1 MEKLLKAII
10 MCVPFSTVCEGIVR
24 QHRTIPSL
32 QLKRCSDGCAAG
44 NHTFKRQNLLF
55 AAGNIITT
63 ITEKKISFY
72 ERRRVL
78 IATLYE
84 RHNDIVGNRAFEFDA
99 SFHTI
104 RNDIR
109 VLELKYPI
117 YTRMGAGGGVFIL
130 DSSRL
135 QQRWLTVH
143 QRELLMDVCSVL
155 DDERALLMKSIIGGL
170 PP

>member
-1 MEKLLKAII
+1 MIE
-10 MCVPFSTVCEGIVR
+10 
-24 QHRTIPSL
+24 
-32 QLKRCSDGCAAG
+32 
-44 NHTFKRQNLLF
+44 
-55 AAGNIITT
+55 
-63 ITEKKISFY
+63 
-72 ERRRVL
+72 
-78 IATLYE
+78 TLYE

-109 VLELKYPI
+109 VLELKYSI

-143 QRELLMDVCSVL
+143 QRKLLIDVCSVL

>member
-1 MEKLLKAII
+1 
-10 MCVPFSTVCEGIVR
+10 
-24 QHRTIPSL
+24 
-32 QLKRCSDGCAAG
+32 
-44 NHTFKRQNLLF
+44 
-55 AAGNIITT
+55 
-63 ITEKKISFY
+63 
-72 ERRRVL
+72 L

-117 YTRMGAGGGVFIL
+117 YTRIGAGGGVFIL

-135 QQRWLTVH
+135 QQRWLTVE
-143 QRELLMDVCSVL
+143 QRELLMDVCSAL

>member
-1 MEKLLKAII
+1 M
-10 MCVPFSTVCEGIVR
+10 
-24 QHRTIPSL
+24 
-32 QLKRCSDGCAAG
+32 
-44 NHTFKRQNLLF
+44 
-55 AAGNIITT
+55 
-63 ITEKKISFY
+63 
-72 ERRRVL
+72 

-84 RHNDIVGNRAFEFDA
+84 RHNDAVGNRAFEFDA

-109 VLELKYPI
+109 VLELKYSI

-170 PP
+170 AP

>member
-1 MEKLLKAII
+1 M
-10 MCVPFSTVCEGIVR
+10 
-24 QHRTIPSL
+24 
-32 QLKRCSDGCAAG
+32 
-44 NHTFKRQNLLF
+44 
-55 AAGNIITT
+55 
-63 ITEKKISFY
+63 
-72 ERRRVL
+72 
-78 IATLYE
+78 IATLYD

-104 RNDIR
+104 RNDIG

-135 QQRWLTVH
+135 QQRWLTVD
-143 QRELLMDVCSVL
+143 QRELLMGVCSVL

>member
-1 MEKLLKAII
+1 M
-10 MCVPFSTVCEGIVR
+10 
-24 QHRTIPSL
+24 
-32 QLKRCSDGCAAG
+32 
-44 NHTFKRQNLLF
+44 
-55 AAGNIITT
+55 
-63 ITEKKISFY
+63 
-72 ERRRVL
+72 

-109 VLELKYPI
+109 VLELKYSI
-117 YTRMGAGGGVFIL
+117 YTRMGAGDGVFIL

-155 DDERALLMKSIIGGL
+155 DDERVLLMKSIIDGL
-170 PP
+170 AP

>member
-1 MEKLLKAII
+1 M
-10 MCVPFSTVCEGIVR
+10 
-24 QHRTIPSL
+24 
-32 QLKRCSDGCAAG
+32 
-44 NHTFKRQNLLF
+44 
-55 AAGNIITT
+55 
-63 ITEKKISFY
+63 
-72 ERRRVL
+72 

-109 VLELKYPI
+109 VLELKYSI

-170 PP
+170 TP

>member
-1 MEKLLKAII
+1 MIAI
-10 MCVPFSTVCEGIVR
+10 
-24 QHRTIPSL
+24 
-32 QLKRCSDGCAAG
+32 
-44 NHTFKRQNLLF
+44 
-55 AAGNIITT
+55 
-63 ITEKKISFY
+63 
-72 ERRRVL
+72 
-78 IATLYE
+78 LYE

-109 VLELKYPI
+109 VLELKYPT
-117 YTRMGAGGGVFIL
+117 YTRIGAGGGVFIL

-155 DDERALLMKSIIGGL
+155 DDERVLLMKSIIDGL
-170 PP
+170 AP

>member
-1 MEKLLKAII
+1 M
-10 MCVPFSTVCEGIVR
+10 V
-24 QHRTIPSL
+24 
-32 QLKRCSDGCAAG
+32 
-44 NHTFKRQNLLF
+44 
-55 AAGNIITT
+55 
-63 ITEKKISFY
+63 
-72 ERRRVL
+72 
-78 IATLYE
+78 ATLYE

-117 YTRMGAGGGVFIL
+117 YTRIGAGGGVFIL

-143 QRELLMDVCSVL
+143 QRELLMDVCSAL

>member
-1 MEKLLKAII
+1 M
-10 MCVPFSTVCEGIVR
+10 
-24 QHRTIPSL
+24 
-32 QLKRCSDGCAAG
+32 
-44 NHTFKRQNLLF
+44 
-55 AAGNIITT
+55 
-63 ITEKKISFY
+63 
-72 ERRRVL
+72 

-109 VLELKYPI
+109 VLKLKYPI

-143 QRELLMDVCSVL
+143 QRELLKDVCSVL

-170 PP
+170 AP

>member
-1 MEKLLKAII
+1 M
-10 MCVPFSTVCEGIVR
+10 
-24 QHRTIPSL
+24 
-32 QLKRCSDGCAAG
+32 
-44 NHTFKRQNLLF
+44 
-55 AAGNIITT
+55 
-63 ITEKKISFY
+63 
-72 ERRRVL
+72 

-109 VLELKYPI
+109 VLEFKYSI
-117 YTRMGAGGGVFIL
+117 YTRMGAGGGVFIM

-170 PP
+170 AP

>member
-1 MEKLLKAII
+1 M
-10 MCVPFSTVCEGIVR
+10 
-24 QHRTIPSL
+24 
-32 QLKRCSDGCAAG
+32 
-44 NHTFKRQNLLF
+44 
-55 AAGNIITT
+55 
-63 ITEKKISFY
+63 
-72 ERRRVL
+72 

-109 VLELKYPI
+109 VLELKYSI

-135 QQRWLTVH
+135 QQRWLTVR
-143 QRELLMDVCSVL
+143 QRELLMSVCDML
-155 DDERALLMKSIIGGL
+155 DDKKALLMKSIIGGL
-170 PP
+170 SP

>member
-1 MEKLLKAII
+1 M
-10 MCVPFSTVCEGIVR
+10 
-24 QHRTIPSL
+24 
-32 QLKRCSDGCAAG
+32 
-44 NHTFKRQNLLF
+44 
-55 AAGNIITT
+55 
-63 ITEKKISFY
+63 
-72 ERRRVL
+72 

-84 RHNDIVGNRAFEFDA
+84 RHNDIVGNHAFEFDA

-109 VLELKYPI
+109 VLELKYSI
-117 YTRMGAGGGVFIL
+117 YTRMGAGGGVFIM

-170 PP
+170 AP

>member
-1 MEKLLKAII
+1 M
-10 MCVPFSTVCEGIVR
+10 
-24 QHRTIPSL
+24 
-32 QLKRCSDGCAAG
+32 
-44 NHTFKRQNLLF
+44 
-55 AAGNIITT
+55 
-63 ITEKKISFY
+63 
-72 ERRRVL
+72 

-117 YTRMGAGGGVFIL
+117 YTRIGAGGGVFIL

-135 QQRWLTVH
+135 QQRWLTVR
-143 QRELLMDVCSVL
+143 QRELLMDVCSAL

>member
-1 MEKLLKAII
+1 M
-10 MCVPFSTVCEGIVR
+10 
-24 QHRTIPSL
+24 
-32 QLKRCSDGCAAG
+32 
-44 NHTFKRQNLLF
+44 
-55 AAGNIITT
+55 
-63 ITEKKISFY
+63 
-72 ERRRVL
+72 

-117 YTRMGAGGGVFIL
+117 YTRMSAGGGVFIL

>member
-1 MEKLLKAII
+1 M
-10 MCVPFSTVCEGIVR
+10 
-24 QHRTIPSL
+24 
-32 QLKRCSDGCAAG
+32 
-44 NHTFKRQNLLF
+44 
-55 AAGNIITT
+55 
-63 ITEKKISFY
+63 
-72 ERRRVL
+72 

-143 QRELLMDVCSVL
+143 QRELLMDVYSVL

-170 PP
+170 TP

>member
-1 MEKLLKAII
+1 M
-10 MCVPFSTVCEGIVR
+10 
-24 QHRTIPSL
+24 
-32 QLKRCSDGCAAG
+32 
-44 NHTFKRQNLLF
+44 
-55 AAGNIITT
+55 
-63 ITEKKISFY
+63 
-72 ERRRVL
+72 

-84 RHNDIVGNRAFEFDA
+84 RHNDIFGNRAFEFDA

-135 QQRWLTVH
+135 QQRWLTVR
-143 QRELLMDVCSVL
+143 QRELLIDMCSVL
-155 DDERALLMKSIIGGL
+155 DDEQAMFMKSIIGGL
-170 PP
+170 EP

>member
-1 MEKLLKAII
+1 M
-10 MCVPFSTVCEGIVR
+10 
-24 QHRTIPSL
+24 
-32 QLKRCSDGCAAG
+32 
-44 NHTFKRQNLLF
+44 
-55 AAGNIITT
+55 
-63 ITEKKISFY
+63 
-72 ERRRVL
+72 

-99 SFHTI
+99 SFNTI

-109 VLELKYPI
+109 VLELKYPT
-117 YTRMGAGGGVFIL
+117 YTRIGAGGGVFIL

-143 QRELLMDVCSVL
+143 QRELLMDVCSAL

>member
-1 MEKLLKAII
+1 M
-10 MCVPFSTVCEGIVR
+10 
-24 QHRTIPSL
+24 
-32 QLKRCSDGCAAG
+32 
-44 NHTFKRQNLLF
+44 
-55 AAGNIITT
+55 
-63 ITEKKISFY
+63 
-72 ERRRVL
+72 

-109 VLELKYPI
+109 VLELKYSI

-135 QQRWLTVH
+135 QQRWLTVR
-143 QRELLMDVCSVL
+143 QRELLISVCDML
-155 DDERALLMKSIIGGL
+155 DDKKALLMKSIIGGL
-170 PP
+170 SP

>member
-1 MEKLLKAII
+1 M
-10 MCVPFSTVCEGIVR
+10 
-24 QHRTIPSL
+24 
-32 QLKRCSDGCAAG
+32 
-44 NHTFKRQNLLF
+44 
-55 AAGNIITT
+55 
-63 ITEKKISFY
+63 
-72 ERRRVL
+72 

-143 QRELLMDVCSVL
+143 QRELLMDVCSAL

-170 PP
+170 AP

>member
-1 MEKLLKAII
+1 M
-10 MCVPFSTVCEGIVR
+10 
-24 QHRTIPSL
+24 
-32 QLKRCSDGCAAG
+32 
-44 NHTFKRQNLLF
+44 
-55 AAGNIITT
+55 
-63 ITEKKISFY
+63 
-72 ERRRVL
+72 

-84 RHNDIVGNRAFEFDA
+84 WHNDIVGNRAFEFDA

-109 VLELKYPI
+109 VLELKYSI

-135 QQRWLTVH
+135 QQRWLTVR

-170 PP
+170 AP